1 MATNRLE
8 HHIFCDPET
17 FLKNYRNEDKEDD
30 DIDGTGVNT
39 LLTDSTLSTEPRL
52 QNQYLY
58 ILMEYCEKQTLRY
71 AGKNWSLYF
80 YFDNSKTNVYRL
92 YRNAIDNNLYQDEN
106 RVWRLLREVVE
117 GLAYIHQQGIIHRD
131 LKPVNIFI
139 DSEDHVKIGD
149 FGLATGK
156 KYDK

>member
-71 AGKNWSLYF
+71 AGKN
-80 YFDNSKTNVYRL
+80 
-92 YRNAIDNNLYQDEN
+92 
-106 RVWRLLREVVE
+106 
-117 GLAYIHQQGIIHRD
+117 
-131 LKPVNIFI
+131 
-139 DSEDHVKIGD
+139 
-149 FGLATGK
+149 
-156 KYDK
+156 